1 MRDRRNGTLSA
12 GAGVGRGRLQRA
24 GAESRRWAC
33 RDDPIVDVPL
43 TDADIGTLFEGMRRK
58 GVVVRE
64 LQVKKDG
71 LSPESIQRVSLMS
84 PPVVTPPLE
93 DNGAIRFG
101 R

>member
-1 MRDRRNGTLSA
+1 M
-12 GAGVGRGRLQRA
+12 
-24 GAESRRWAC
+24 
-33 RDDPIVDVPL
+33 
-43 TDADIGTLFEGMRRK
+43 
-58 GVVVRE
+58 VVRE

-71 LSPESIQRVSLMS
+71 LSPESIQMVSLMS